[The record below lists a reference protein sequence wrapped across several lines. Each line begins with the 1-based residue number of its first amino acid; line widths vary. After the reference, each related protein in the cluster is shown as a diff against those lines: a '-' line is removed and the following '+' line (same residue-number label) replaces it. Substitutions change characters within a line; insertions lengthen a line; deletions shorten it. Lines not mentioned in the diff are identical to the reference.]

1 MSNEKRTRGGFDYQL
16 FFVTLLLMILGIVM
30 IYSTST
36 YRAGEDPY
44 SFVKRQVLAEILG
57 SIALFTIYFIP
68 YSWLKFMG
76 RAPLRYIVL
85 GVSLG
90 LLLLLLVPALSH
102 TAYGATRWLNLG
114 FFNLQPAE
122 VVKIA
127 VIFFVAGYISEKPE
141 RVNTLKGYLTCLAVV
156 LFCGLMVYSIST
168 NLSSALIIMGI
179 GVIMLFLSC
188 NDWKIHLLVAGIG
201 AVGVYLFVNWIIN
214 SSMDVNN
221 VDYHFKRIMVWH
233 DPSAYVLDGGYQT
246 LQALY
251 AIGSGGITG
260 KGIGKSVQKLSAIPE
275 VHNDMIFSVVCEE
288 LGLVGAVV
296 VLILFVLLLA
306 RCMMITLKAKD
317 NFGKLLCAG
326 VMMHIAIQVILNI
339 AVVTNT
345 LPNTGV
351 SLPFISYGGS
361 SATFLLAEL
370 GLVMKVA
377 KE

>member
-1 MSNEKRTRGGFDYQL
+1 MSNEKRSKGGFDYQL

-44 SFVKRQVLAEILG
+44 SFVKRQLLAEGLG
-57 SIALFTIYFIP
+57 LIALFAIYLIP
-68 YSWLKFMG
+68 YSWLKIMG
-76 RAPLRYIVL
+76 RAPLRYFVL
-85 GVSLG
+85 GGSLI
-90 LLLLLLVPALSH
+90 LLMLLLVPALSH

-127 VIFFVAGYISEKPE
+127 VIFFVAGYISEYPD
-141 RVNTLKGYLTCLAVV
+141 RINHIKGYAFCLAVV
-156 LFCGLMVYSIST
+156 VVCGGMVYAIST

-188 NDWKIHLLVAGIG
+188 NDWKLHLLAAGAG
-201 AVGVYLFVNWIIN
+201 AGVVYLLINWILN

-260 KGIGKSVQKLSAIPE
+260 KRMSKSVQKLSAIPE

-296 VLILFVLLLA
+296 VLLLFVLLLA
-306 RCMMITLKAKD
+306 RCMMITLKARD
-317 NFGKLLCAG
+317 NFGKLLVAG
-326 VMMHIAIQVILNI
+326 VMMHIAIQVVLNI

>member
-1 MSNEKRTRGGFDYQL
+1 MSEEKRAKGGFDYQL
-16 FFVTLLLMILGIVM
+16 FFVMLLLMILGVVM

-44 SFVKRQVLAEILG
+44 SFVKRQVLAEGLG
-57 SIALFTIYFIP
+57 MFALFVIYFLP
-68 YSWLKFMG
+68 YPLIRMMG
-76 RAPLRYIVL
+76 RAPLRYFVL
-85 GVSLG
+85 GGSLFILT
-90 LLLLLLVPALSH
+90 LLLIPALSH

-127 VIFFVAGYISEKPE
+127 VIFFVAGYISENPE
-141 RVNTLKGYLTCLAVV
+141 RVNTIKGYLICLAVV
-156 LFCGLMVYSIST
+156 VVCGGMVYFIST

-179 GVIMLFLSC
+179 GVMMLFFAC
-188 NDWKIHLLVAGIG
+188 NDWKIHLLFAGVGLG
-201 AVGVYLFVNWIIN
+201 AAYLFVNWIIN
-214 SSMDVNN
+214 SSMDVNS

-260 KGIGKSVQKLSAIPE
+260 KGIGRSVQKLSAIPE
-275 VHNDMIFSVVCEE
+275 VHNDMIFSVVCEA
-288 LGLVGAVV
+288 LGLEGAVV
-296 VLILFVLLLA
+296 VLVLFVLLLA
-306 RCMMITLKAKD
+306 RCLMITLKAKD
-317 NFGKLLCAG
+317 SFGKLVCAG

-361 SATFLLAEL
+361 SATFLLVEL